1 MTKMRMKSINH
12 MFFLFSGLFI
22 LSLVQGCNAYLQ
34 PTNPGGKAPVITN
47 SYAIEKGRY
56 GDVLKI
62 YIEADDP
69 DNDMLK
75 IATVVEQPGFGRYP
89 ADWVFLKSPYRGHFA
104 GYLRWVTSSAYTGSL
119 SEWTWIT
126 IKVSVFDKTGRESN
140 VVVFPFEFVSEVV
153 KNPPPPAPF
162 DQGNIPMLGNIMINL
177 YEPSRLG
184 DEDKRPD
191 H

>member
-1 MTKMRMKSINH
+1 MRLKSINH
-12 MFFLFSGLFI
+12 MFIIFSGLFI

-69 DNDMLK
+69 DNDMLG
-75 IATVVEQPGFGRYP
+75 IASVVDQIGYGRYP
-89 ADWVFLKSPYRGHFA
+89 ADWIYLKSQYKGHFI
-104 GYLRWVTSSAYTGSL
+104 GYLQWNTYSSKSSGL
-119 SEWTWIT
+119 SEWTQIA
-126 IKVSVFDKTGRESN
+126 IKVSVFDKAGTESN
-140 VVVFPFEFVSEVV
+140 VAVFPFEFISEVI

-162 DQGNIPMLGNIMINL
+162 NGVNL
-177 YEPSRLG
+177 PRLG
-184 DEDKRPD
+184 YIDVNLFDPTRAEDHDPPYPD
-191 H
+191 

>member
-1 MTKMRMKSINH
+1 MRMKSINH

-22 LSLVQGCNAYLQ
+22 LSLVQGCNAHLQ

-56 GDVLKI
+56 GNVLKI

-69 DNDMLK
+69 DNDMVR

-89 ADWVFLKSPYRGHFA
+89 TDWVFLKSPTRGHFA
-104 GYLRWVTSSAYTGSL
+104 GYLRWDTSSAHTGFL
-119 SEWTWIT
+119 SEWTSIT
-126 IKVSVFDKTGRESN
+126 IKVSVLDKTGRESN

-153 KNPPPPAPF
+153 KNPAPPAPF
-162 DQGNIPMLGNIMINL
+162 DQGNIPVLGNIIINL
-177 YEPSRLG
+177 YEPSRIGG
-184 DEDKRPD
+184 DGNLRPFD
-191 H
+191 